1 MKKYDLVKARDY
13 QFINHGVGIILA
25 TDQLGCLK
33 VYWPKKKCWSIT
45 SEKAMKKI

>member
-1 MKKYDLVKARDY
+1 MKKSDLVKAKDY

-33 VYWPKKKCWSIT
+33 VYWPTKKCWCIT
-45 SEKAMKKI
+45 SEKALKKI